1 MSIVTCVG
9 DHELTLL
16 KAVLEDDEELTAEE
30 RVNRLYQ
37 QVEKID
43 VEFTPICAKDC
54 NVRMRI
60 MKDGSGFIASGIR
73 RFAAKYDTLLPR
85 WLSAW
90 LLRKLVDELPTPPI
104 NFGVLFQPILLRPH
118 KEGPFY
124 ECFARLDF
132 DFMNEIHQ
140 LFNAEQRRQN
150 VPDNHEWLNDAV
162 CELTG
167 YLTMKCCAARIFGM
181 INSLRFMYIHI
192 AGMKKVNAELLEK
205 AIGGTGVWRVPP
217 LLDEQLLSKV
227 NGDLSRERK
236 IQRKR
241 RLTRPERLAKSAT
254 DGSLGGDL
262 VALAAVVARVIS

>member
-9 DHELTLL
+9 DYELTLL
-16 KAVLEDDEELTAEE
+16 KAVLEDDEELTAEQ
-30 RVNRLYQ
+30 RVNMLYQ

-43 VEFTPICAKDC
+43 VEFRTICAEDC

-60 MKDGSGFIASGIR
+60 MKDGSGFLATGIPR
-73 RFAAKYDTLLPR
+73 SATKYDTLLPR

-90 LLRKLVDELPTPPI
+90 LLRKLVDDLPAPPVD
-104 NFGVLFQPILLRPH
+104 FGVEVLLRPH
-118 KEGPFY
+118 AEGPFY
-124 ECFARLDF
+124 ECFAWMDVDLLD
-132 DFMNEIHQ
+132 EIHQ
-140 LFNAEQRRQN
+140 LFKAEQRRQN
-150 VPDNHEWLNDAV
+150 VPDNHEWLNDAA
-162 CELTG
+162 CESTG

-181 INSLRFMYIHI
+181 INSLRFMCMHI
-192 AGMKKVNAELLEK
+192 ARMEKVHAELLEK

-241 RLTRPERLAKSAT
+241 RLTCPERLAKSAT
-254 DGSLGGDL
+254 DGSLGGNL

>member
-1 MSIVTCVG
+1 M
-9 DHELTLL
+9 
-16 KAVLEDDEELTAEE
+16 
-30 RVNRLYQ
+30 LYQ

-43 VEFTPICAKDC
+43 VEFRTFCAEDC

-60 MKDGSGFIASGIR
+60 MKDGSGFCAAGIP
-73 RFAAKYDTLLPR
+73 AGATKHDTLLPR
-85 WLSAW
+85 WLAEW
-90 LLRKLVDELPTPPI
+90 LLRKLVDELPTHPDVH
-104 NFGVLFQPILLRPH
+104 GVESLLIPH

-124 ECFARLDF
+124 ESFAWMDVDLVD
-132 DFMNEIHQ
+132 EIHQ
-140 LFNAEQRRQN
+140 LFKAEQRRQN
-150 VPDNHEWLNDAV
+150 VPDNHEWLNDAA
-162 CELTG
+162 CESTG
-167 YLTMKCCAARIFGM
+167 YLTMKCCAARIFGT
-181 INSLRFMYIHI
+181 IKSVRFMHIHI
-192 AGMKKVNAELLEK
+192 ARMKKVHAELLEK

-241 RLTRPERLAKSAT
+241 RLTCPERLAKSAT